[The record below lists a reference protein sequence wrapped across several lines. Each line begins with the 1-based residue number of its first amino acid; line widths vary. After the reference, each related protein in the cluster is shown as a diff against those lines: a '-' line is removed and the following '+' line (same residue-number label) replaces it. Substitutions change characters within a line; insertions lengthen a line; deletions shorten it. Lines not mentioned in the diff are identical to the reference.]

1 MFTVPTLSIG
11 DVAVAVRPAGS
22 AADIERLTRSIRS
35 IRGVDRVI
43 VDHVGRDTVHLV
55 AHTDRPVPL
64 ASEIRATLRQ
74 RVVSCTVTD
83 GEIAVDLVGAPGRP
97 DGRSGREEP
106 AVRDRGAPPTSPP
119 TSFDGAPTSSGAL
132 VQLDEVE
139 DLTILTFDTEQR
151 YTACVGGL
159 HRRFGLRFAEMRG
172 RTAHEVVSA
181 DLWPQ
186 VESGYAAA
194 LRGEERTIDVDVS
207 RHGRIV
213 EAAFRPL
220 RDDRATV
227 GGMLIMRDVTQ
238 QRRGA
243 GQLAEYS
250 AVLQVTFDGSTTPYA
265 LLAPDGR
272 YVRVNAA
279 MQDLLGAPE
288 TSLVTERVETR
299 MGADDA
305 AVEGVLRAELN
316 AGRRDEY
323 VREVLLDRTG
333 GGRVPVT
340 TTVTAIRVGD
350 ELRGSVLTAVRRAAA
365 S

>member
-1 MFTVPTLSIG
+1 MTGRAEGL
-11 DVAVAVRPAGS
+11 DERARPG
-22 AADIERLTRSIRS
+22 LQVLRS
-35 IRGVDRVI
+35 D
-43 VDHVGRDTVHLV
+43 DVGR
-55 AHTDRPVPL
+55 
-64 ASEIRATLRQ
+64 RA
-74 RVVSCTVTD
+74 
-83 GEIAVDLVGAPGRP
+83 E
-97 DGRSGREEP
+97 
-106 AVRDRGAPPTSPP
+106 
-119 TSFDGAPTSSGAL
+119 AL
-132 VQLDEVE
+132 GQLDEVE